1 MNKKGA
7 VVLHWILFG
16 IIAAIGLF
24 LYYSNTSDLPVQA
37 PLGSWQLEMINS
49 FLYKSELDLLDLD
62 LSARETG
69 WKVVSEL
76 AGRGGFLEQSS
87 CGMEKGVNR
96 WNIVDKWCLPD
107 EKENLKTLFFQ
118 LFPNPEG
125 RGFSPLAIAGQRI
138 MSSGGMK
145 TLKSTDHYLRQYT
158 YDYSFNVNLHY
169 SFDEYAQLAA
179 EARKMVDTCRGE
191 EALEAVAEC
200 LKLVKPEH
208 WHYTSCDVPVVP
220 QETRIWPF
228 CVKSPN
234 NVEIEGKVVEYNLAL
249 DFTGYSDPV

>member
-145 TLKSTDHYLRQYT
+145 TLKSTIQTKIQKIDHCGFCNKNITPKTGGLTKCGNYEFLACKRCIGFYHGGDDD
-158 YDYSFNVNLHY
+158 YD
-169 SFDEYAQLAA
+169 
-179 EARKMVDTCRGE
+179 
-191 EALEAVAEC
+191 
-200 LKLVKPEH
+200 
-208 WHYTSCDVPVVP
+208 
-220 QETRIWPF
+220 
-228 CVKSPN
+228 
-234 NVEIEGKVVEYNLAL
+234 
-249 DFTGYSDPV
+249 

>member
-1 MNKKGA
+1 MNKNGA

-16 IIAAIGLF
+16 IVGAIGLF
-24 LYYSNTSDLPVQA
+24 LYYSNTSDLPAQA

-49 FLYKSELDLLDLD
+49 FLYRSELDLLELD
-62 LSARETG
+62 VSARETG
-69 WKVVSEL
+69 WQVVSEL
-76 AGRGGFLEQSS
+76 AGRGGFLEQSP
-87 CGMEKGVNR
+87 CGVEGSVNR
-96 WNIVDKWCLPD
+96 WNVVDKWCLPD
-107 EKENLKTLFFQ
+107 ERENMKVLFFQ

-125 RGFSPLAIAGQRI
+125 REYSPLTIAGQRI
-138 MSSGGMK
+138 MSSGGTK
-145 TLKSTDHYLRQYT
+145 TLKSTDFYLRQYT

-191 EALEAVAEC
+191 EALAQC

-208 WHYTSCDVPVVP
+208 WYYDSCENSVVP
-220 QETRIWPF
+220 ERTPSGAF

-234 NVEIEGKVVEYNLAL
+234 NVVIDGKVVEYHLAL
-249 DFTGYSDPV
+249 DFTGYSG